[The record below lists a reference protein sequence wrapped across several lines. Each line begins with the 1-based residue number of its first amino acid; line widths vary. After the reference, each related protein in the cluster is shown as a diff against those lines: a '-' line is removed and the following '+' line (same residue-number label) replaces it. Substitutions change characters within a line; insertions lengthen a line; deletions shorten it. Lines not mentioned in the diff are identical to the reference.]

1 MTADKKQAVTPG
13 SAETPSA
20 EAQKE
25 DGSKTTA
32 PAVLFVC
39 TGNICRSPMAAAL
52 FKLALKEQCEDC
64 SNWQVDSAGTWAD
77 DGAAISRNSALV
89 MAKRGVDIARH
100 RARTVTAEMLARYDL
115 ILTMEA
121 GHKEALQVEFP
132 SVAKRVYMLS
142 EMVGRVDP
150 VKDPFGGTLEEYQK
164 AAETMEEMI
173 KKGMQQILL
182 LAGKK

>member
-1 MTADKKQAVTPG
+1 MVWKLLM
-13 SAETPSA
+13 SAENKPVKAPT
-20 EAQKE
+20 ER
-25 DGSKTTA
+25 KTGPLKKA

-52 FKLALKEQCEDC
+52 FKLLLKEQRADWAD
-64 SNWQVDSAGTWAD
+64 WQVDSAGTWAE
-77 DGAAISRNSALV
+77 DGGAVSRNSVTV

-100 RARTVTAEMLARYDL
+100 RARTVTAAMLAKYDL
-115 ILTMEA
+115 ILTMEP

-142 EMVGRVDP
+142 EMEGRTDP
-150 VKDPFGGTLEEYQK
+150 VKDPIGGTLEEYQK
-164 AAETMEEMI
+164 SADTMEAMI
-173 KKGMQQILL
+173 KNGMQQILL

>member
-1 MTADKKQAVTPG
+1 MVAEDKETKSPADGK
-13 SAETPSA
+13 
-20 EAQKE
+20 
-25 DGSKTTA
+25 D

-52 FKLALKEQCEDC
+52 FKLLLKEQCPDWA
-64 SNWQVDSAGTWAD
+64 NWQVDSAGTWAE
-77 DGAAISRNSALV
+77 DGVAVSRNSALV
-89 MAKRGVDIARH
+89 IAKRGVDITRH
-100 RARTVTAEMLARYDL
+100 RARTVTAEMLTKYDL
-115 ILTMEA
+115 ILTMEP

-132 SVAKRVYMLS
+132 SIANRVYMLS
-142 EMVGRVDP
+142 EMEGRVEP

-173 KKGMQQILL
+173 KNGMQRILL